1 MDKYIIA
8 LYLRLSLDDS
18 KTQSVSIETQRKILQ
33 AFVDSLEI
41 PNAEIIEFVD
51 NGYSGTNF
59 ERPKVQ
65 ELLDLVRS
73 FKINCIIVKD
83 FSRFGRNSIEVGYF
97 TQQVF
102 PLFNV
107 RFISVS
113 DNFDSDNYKGDTGGL
128 AVAFKYLVN
137 ECYSRD
143 LSRKTKT
150 AKYSKMRRGEYNSGT
165 YCYGYIRGED
175 GGMEIDSYA
184 ADIVR
189 MIFNLSAE
197 GKTSTDISKML
208 FDKGIPT
215 PAQHKAKRGIKTHDI
230 SRCCYWSQSTI
241 LRMLANEQYTGM
253 FVMCKAR
260 VADVGSRKILRN
272 DESKWIKIP
281 NHHPAIISQELY
293 DKVQAKRLTFKQ
305 PNYKT
310 HIYPLKHKVF
320 CGCCQH
326 SMSRRNKKPRYVC
339 ETTRYHTKPH
349 PCFDTE
355 ITEEILHNM
364 LFQII
369 SKQAQLIL
377 NIDDVSNLDKLQLQ
391 TEHTIEMQNRI
402 EELKSKKQRLYEQL
416 LMREIEL
423 PEYQSEKEKYN
434 EMLKAIQPLY
444 DKSLKATERMKID
457 AKTRAETV
465 QLAKDIAK
473 ENTLTQ
479 TLSDMLIDKVLIY
492 PDKRLEVSWKV
503 QDFCREM

>member
-8 LYLRLSLDDS
+8 LYMRLSLDDK
-18 KTQSVSIETQRKILQ
+18 KTQSVSIETQRKILTDY
-33 AFVDSLEI
+33 AESLEI
-41 PNAEIIEFVD
+41 PNCEIIEFVD

-73 FKINCIIVKD
+73 FKVNCIIVKD

-128 AVAFKYLVN
+128 EVAFKYLVN

-143 LSRKTKT
+143 LSIKSKT
-150 AKYSKMRRGEYNSGT
+150 AKYSKMRRGEYKQGN
-165 YCYGYIRGED
+165 YCYGYLRGED
-175 GGMEIDSYA
+175 NSMVIDEYA
-184 ADIVR
+184 AGIVR
-189 MIFNLSAE
+189 MVFNLSAE
-197 GKTSTDISKML
+197 GKTSTDISKIL

-215 PAQHKAKRGIKTHDI
+215 PAQYKAKRGINAHDI

-260 VADVGSRKILRN
+260 VVEVGSSKVLRN

-281 NHHPAIISQELY
+281 NHHPAIISKELY
-293 DKVQAKRLTFKQ
+293 DKVQAKRRTFKQ
-305 PNYKT
+305 PKHKS

-320 CGCCQH
+320 CGCCNH
-326 SMSRRNKKPRYVC
+326 SMSRRNKISRYVC
-339 ETTRYHTKPH
+339 ETISYHTKPH

-355 ITEEILHNM
+355 IKEEELHNT

-369 SKQAQLIL
+369 TKQAQLIL
-377 NIDDVSNLDKLQLQ
+377 NIDDVSELDRLQLH
-391 TEHTIEMQNRI
+391 TEQTIEMQNQI
-402 EELKSKKQRLYEQL
+402 EEIKLKKQRLYERL

-434 EMLKAIQPLY
+434 ELLQAIQPLY
-444 DKSLKATERMKID
+444 DKALKETERMKID
-457 AKTRAETV
+457 AKTRSQTV
-465 QLAKDIAK
+465 QLAKDIVK

-479 TLSDMLIDKVLIY
+479 ALSDMLIDKVTIY
-492 PDKRLEVSWKV
+492 PEKRVEVSWKI
-503 QDFCREM
+503 QDFCR